1 MNLLNLESAKK
12 YKIVIALII
21 IYLFGVILYYCI
33 GSYSKN
39 LFFVP
44 DERLYLQAAKALANG
59 DGISYNGMSS
69 TFQKI
74 VYSIIISP
82 AFLVKDL
89 HTQIRLVCLIGTLAE
104 MTYIFPVYLISRKLS
119 LSRVKSLMM
128 CLFSLSFPALLF
140 SMTFMS
146 ETAFLPLWL
155 WTIYLIT
162 IMLESDQI
170 KIAVPIVLGV
180 VAYLLYMCKE
190 VGIVAIPAMVFVKI
204 ILMVRKKDSIKGF
217 ISCGISIVTFGVLFL
232 LIKYLVFSGSNSSYS
247 YSITAL
253 QAPETSNKNPL
264 SFFLYAAFFYL
275 SYIILVNNIF
285 PLFVRSNKNE
295 LSSRLTTYLEIAIL
309 MLIFIVVY
317 KISLKEDYGLLAP
330 RLHLRY
336 MEPLFIPYFLCFFSR
351 LEDVEGERPFS
362 NKYLKWAFIIYLIVL
377 FIIPG
382 LNLDGFLD
390 STTSTFYL
398 IPNKFAL
405 RFFLGS
411 PLKTTILT
419 YVMKLMILIVVFLG
433 LKLLKRNKKGFVIT
447 FVSVALIINIVSAG
461 LKYHDIRS
469 GYELSEKY
477 VAEMQKINDEMESLP
492 GRKLYIVREIS
503 RLNEI
508 VITYYDINNTDVYS
522 ALEDYNPSD
531 EIITLNA
538 GNATRDVS
546 ISDYDYIIYDSGI
559 WEESEKE
566 PFSAEYIILST
577 ENFFVIK
584 Q

>member
-1 MNLLNLESAKK
+1 MNLLNLESEKK

-21 IYLFGVILYYCI
+21 IYLSGVILYYCL

-82 AFLVKDL
+82 AFLVEDL
-89 HTQIRLVCLIGTLAE
+89 HIQIRLVCLLGTMAE
-104 MTYIFPVYLISRKLS
+104 MTYIFPVYLISRRLNLDRTKSLLLS
-119 LSRVKSLMM
+119 LLG
-128 CLFSLSFPALLF
+128 LTFPPLLF

-155 WTIYLIT
+155 WTIYLMT
-162 IMLESDQI
+162 IMLESDQV
-170 KIAVPIVLGV
+170 KIAVPVILGV
-180 VAYLLYMCKE
+180 VSYLLYMCKE
-190 VGIVAIPAMVFVKI
+190 VGIVAIPAMVLAKL
-204 ILMVRKKDSIKGF
+204 ILIGKKKETFKCLIP
-217 ISCGISIVTFGVLFL
+217 CVISIVTFGVLYL
-232 LIKYLVFSGSNSSYS
+232 LVRYLVFSGSSSSYS
-247 YSITAL
+247 YAITVP
-253 QAPETSNKNPL
+253 QMPETNNMNPL

-275 SYIILVNNIF
+275 SYTILVNNIF
-285 PLFVRSNKNE
+285 PLFVRSDKNE
-295 LSSRLTTYLEIAIL
+295 LNSRLTMYLEIAIV
-309 MLIFIVVY
+309 MLIFTVVY
-317 KISLKEDYGLLAP
+317 KIALKEDFGLLSP

-336 MEPLFIPYFLCFFSR
+336 LEPLFISYFICFVSR
-351 LEDVEGERPFS
+351 IGDIDEENPFS

-419 YVMKLMILIVVFLG
+419 YVMKLMILIVVFFG

-447 FVSVALIINIVSAG
+447 FVSVTLIINIVSTG

-531 EIITLNA
+531 EMVTLKA

-566 PFSAEYIILST
+566 PFSAENIILST